1 MRSAR
6 LAPLS
11 GVLFVVLLIIGFI
24 PLSGDTPDVDES
36 AQKITDFYAD
46 KQGQEIAAIV
56 VVMLAALFLA
66 VFAVSLRDYL
76 RGGNV
81 RGGNG
86 GADFWPT
93 LALVGGAVAVA
104 GFLVAAGI
112 HFALVDGADQEISPD
127 AMVALN
133 ALDNDDFPAFS
144 LPLGIMLLGAAGAT
158 LRDGA
163 NLPRW
168 MAWVAIVLLI
178 LMFTPVGFA
187 GFGLAG
193 IWIIVASILMYQRA
207 GAGAAAPPA
216 A

>member
-1 MRSAR
+1 MRTPR

-24 PLSGDTPDVDES
+24 PLSGDTPDIDDP

-46 KQGQEIAAIV
+46 KQGQEIAAVV

-76 RGGNV
+76 RGGDV
-81 RGGNG
+81 
-86 GADFWPT
+86 GADFWPA
-93 LALVGGAVAVA
+93 LALVGGAIAVA
-104 GFLVAAGI
+104 GLLVAAGI
-112 HFALVDGADQEISPD
+112 HFALVDGGDKDISPD

-133 ALDNDDFPAFS
+133 AIDNDNFPAFS

-168 MAWVAIVLLI
+168 MAWVALVLLV
-178 LMFTPVGFA
+178 LYFTPIGFA
-187 GFGLAG
+187 AFGLTG
-193 IWIIVASILMYQRA
+193 IWIIIASILMFQRSS
-207 GAGAAAPPA
+207 AATA
-216 A
+216 

>member
-1 MRSAR
+1 MRSPR

-24 PLSGDTPDVDES
+24 PLSGDTPDIDAS

-76 RGGNV
+76 RGGDT
-81 RGGNG
+81 GSG
-86 GADFWPT
+86 FWPT

-112 HFALVDGADQEISPD
+112 HFALVDGGDKNISPD

-133 ALDNDDFPAFS
+133 ALDNDNFPAFS

-158 LRDGA
+158 LKNGA

-168 MAWVAIVLLI
+168 MAWVAIALLI

-187 GFGLAG
+187 AFGLSG
-193 IWIIVASILMYQRA
+193 IWIIVASILMYQRS
-207 GAGAAAPPA
+207 APATPA
-216 A
+216 ATPTA